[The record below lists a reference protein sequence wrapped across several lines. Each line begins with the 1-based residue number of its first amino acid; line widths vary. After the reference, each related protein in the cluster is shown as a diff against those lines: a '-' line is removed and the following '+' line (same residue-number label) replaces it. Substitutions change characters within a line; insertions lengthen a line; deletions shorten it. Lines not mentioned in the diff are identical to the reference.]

1 MVCSLLHLGIINT
14 EKSAIHIH
22 KDDLDT
28 SLTTPILC
36 HQCKKMKCLNGEKVM
51 EVQEKKKFIWNKTRA
66 ESCPFNALSILGEK
80 AFHCNLC
87 KGDPQ
92 CVKFCTLGAI
102 QVIK

>member
-1 MVCSLLHLGIINT
+1 
-14 EKSAIHIH
+14 
-22 KDDLDT
+22 
-28 SLTTPILC
+28 
-36 HQCKKMKCLNGEKVM
+36 MKCLNGEKVM